1 MYHQVKTSPVICDNN
16 ANFCQGAP
24 GDSVKTQSR
33 SGLSILFTTMPGLTP
48 SAYWCFDFSG
58 IFFFLFSAPEK
69 SHRLVES
76 KTVKGMFATR
86 LRNTCPPSLPIAHQ
100 THTGL
105 QMDASPTRFRTP
117 KQHWPQPPPQ
127 PPFCFSRTCSTA
139 AYGGTLTI
147 ILPLYSLNFFTAE
160 NVAPQCSPPPPP
172 PPPPSFPHVL
182 A

>member
-24 GDSVKTQSR
+24 GDSVKIQSR

-48 SAYWCFDFSG
+48 SAYWCFDFSC
-58 IFFFLFSAPEK
+58 IFFFPEK

-100 THTGL
+100 THTQACRWIQARL
-105 QMDASPTRFRTP
+105 VFRTP
-117 KQHWPQPPPQ
+117 KQHLPQKKNKPSHSR
-127 PPFCFSRTCSTA
+127 FSPRHSQSHSENRHHFAFHVPVPDHYFT
-139 AYGGTLTI
+139 TL
-147 ILPLYSLNFFTAE
+147 
-160 NVAPQCSPPPPP
+160 
-172 PPPPSFPHVL
+172 
-182 A
+182 